1 MASCRRRK
9 ACQDRSVDT
18 KGAQELARLL
28 AERNGTMPEPEP
40 PPPLTASGAAPI
52 FRWFGIEP
60 NGEPA
65 SKPVVR
71 DVEAPDPPSA

>member
-1 MASCRRRK
+1 M
-9 ACQDRSVDT
+9 DT

-40 PPPLTASGAAPI
+40 PPPLTTSGAAPI

-65 SKPVVR
+65 EKPA
-71 DVEAPDPPSA
+71 APDGEASEPPA

>member
-1 MASCRRRK
+1 MASCPCRK
-9 ACQDRSVDT
+9 ACQDRTVDT

-40 PPPLTASGAAPI
+40 PPPVTTSGAAPI

-65 SKPVVR
+65 SRPAVP
-71 DVEAPDPPSA
+71 DVDAPDPSSA